1 MAAKVSKK
9 TLKEPDFLQVKYIQV
24 TDYLTRHQSKIYVIL
39 ALHLLGLAVFFGWRF
54 YRLNYNKSALNVYNQ
69 VEALALKSTDP
80 KDFKP
85 LVEGYKNVTATYPN
99 SQATLYSYY
108 KLGNLYLEMNEVDLS
123 LQAYEEFIR
132 RASDTDLLKIF
143 AYRGKGYCYELK
155 KDFKNALESFD
166 NALKL
171 PSGTIFEGQ
180 IYRDMGRV
188 YEGMNDSK
196 KSLEYYSKSLEKSK
210 DPAVEMILKK
220 KIAELG

>member
-9 TLKEPDFLQVKYIQV
+9 TLKEPDFLQVKYMQA
-24 TDYLTRHQSKIYVIL
+24 TAYLTRHQSKIYIIL
-39 ALHLLGLAVFFGWRF
+39 ALHVLGLAVFLGWHF

-69 VEALALKSTDP
+69 VEELAIKSTNP
-80 KDFKP
+80 KDLTP
-85 LVEGYKNVTATYPN
+85 LVEGYKNVAAKYPN

-108 KLGNLYLEMNEVDLS
+108 KLGNLYLELNDVDSS
-123 LQAYEEFIR
+123 LKAYEEFIR
-132 RASDTDLLKIF
+132 RASDTDILKIF

-155 KDFKNALESFD
+155 KDFKNALEAFD
-166 NALKL
+166 NAIKL
-171 PSGTIFEGQ
+171 PSGSIFEGQ
-180 IYRDMGRV
+180 IYRDMGRI